1 MKENYVSSG
10 RTNQKLETRAK
21 ILEGAQYFLSSGQE
35 FKLEDVA
42 KRVKISR
49 ATIYRYFS
57 SVEIL
62 AAETSL
68 AIATVA
74 PEVLAEQV
82 KGQSLED
89 RLLHIQEYFNTLTLE
104 NESAF
109 RKYLSVVIESS
120 AKQFK
125 RGARRT
131 KALNFTLAQE
141 QFPAEDKRKL
151 ANILTL
157 FMGLEPFI
165 VAKDVCDLDAAES
178 RELLI
183 WGMQLFLKGYLSEQS
198 K

>member
-1 MKENYVSSG
+1 MKKNYVSSG

-21 ILEGAQYFLSSGQE
+21 ILEAAQHFLSSGKE

-42 KRVKISR
+42 KHVKVSR

-68 AIATVA
+68 AIATI
-74 PEVLAEQV
+74 PPKDLAEQV
-82 KGQSLED
+82 QDQDLED
-89 RLLHIQEYFNTLTLE
+89 RLLQIQEYFNTLTLDHE
-104 NESAF
+104 AAF

-120 AKQFK
+120 AEQFK

-141 QFPAEDKRKL
+141 QFPTEDKKKL
-151 ANILTL
+151 ANIITL
-157 FMGLEPFI
+157 FMGLEPII
-165 VAKDVCDLDAAES
+165 VAKDVCDLDNKES
-178 RELLI
+178 RELLT
-183 WGMQLFLKGYLSEQS
+183 WGMKLLLKGYLSQLQE
-198 K
+198 